1 MSSELPDEP
10 VSNPDQAQTIRIE
23 EEMEQS
29 YIDYAMSVIAGRAL
43 PDVRDGLK
51 PVQKRILYAM
61 EESGITSN
69 TGHRKCSNIVG
80 DTMGKY
86 HPHGDSSIYDA
97 LARMAQEF
105 SLRYPLVDGQGNFG
119 SVDGDPPA
127 AMRYTEARMSPLGE
141 EMLTD
146 IDSDTV
152 DFQPNY
158 DDRLEEPIVLPSA
171 LPNLLLNGSSGIAV
185 GMSTNIPPHNLGEV
199 IDGLIHRIDNPDCA
213 ISELIEHVKGPDFP
227 TGANIVGRSGIYDA
241 YTTGRGKVRL
251 RADMEVDEEQG
262 QIVVTELPYQ
272 ENKARRIKRIAD
284 DVNDG
289 TIEGI
294 RDIRDESDRDGVRVV
309 IELKRGANPDVVK
322 NQLVKHHLERTFSII
337 MLALVDGQP
346 RILNLQEMLD
356 AFLEHRREVVRRR
369 IQHELDNATERAH
382 VLEGRL
388 LALDNAEEVVEL
400 IRDASDRSKAKAM
413 LRSTFDFSE
422 RQADH
427 IVRMQLGSLTSLET
441 EEIESEYASLTD
453 QIERYETILSEESE
467 LLGVIKSE
475 LRDLKA
481 QYDDDRRTAII
492 EDAGTVS
499 HEDLIPQEES
509 IVVLTE
515 SNYVKRM
522 ALSTFDAQHRGGK
535 GIIGTKLKDGD
546 RVNAV
551 FHANTHDYLLC
562 FTTEGQV
569 YQLKTYEIP
578 EMSRTARGK
587 SAVNVL
593 DLDPD
598 EDVTAIV
605 NTEEFNGDQSL
616 TMVTKN
622 GYIKRTP
629 TTEFGNI
636 LSTGIR
642 AVSLEP
648 DDELVDVVVT
658 NGTADVLIGTEQGR
672 SIRFSEGDVRPMGRS
687 ARGVNGIELVD
698 DDRVAGLVAVSDA
711 DTTLLTIT
719 EHGYGKR
726 TPIEEYRAQSRY
738 GKGLVDIKTTS
749 RNGSVV
755 ALEAVSDE
763 DDLIL
768 MSDDG
773 QIMRTHAKE
782 VSCQGRNTMGVQ
794 VMNPDESDRVTTIDV
809 VPCE

>member
-1 MSSELPDEP
+1 MSSDLPEEP
-10 VSNPDQAQTIRIE
+10 VTDPDQLQTVRIE

-61 EESGITSN
+61 EESGLTSN
-69 TGHRKCSNIVG
+69 AGHRKCSNIVG

-146 IDSDTV
+146 IDADTV

-158 DDRLEEPIVLPSA
+158 DDRLEEPIVLPSVI
-171 LPNLLLNGSSGIAV
+171 PNLLLNGSSGIAV

-199 IDGLIHRIDNPDCA
+199 VDGLIHRIDNPDCA
-213 ISELIEHVKGPDFP
+213 VSELIEHITGPDFP

-241 YTTGRGKVRL
+241 YTTGRGKLRL
-251 RADMEVDEEQG
+251 RADMTVEEEQG

-294 RDIRDESDRDGVRVV
+294 RDIRDESDRAGVRIV
-309 IELKRGANPDVVK
+309 IELKRGANPDVVR

-337 MLALVDGQP
+337 MLALVEGQP
-346 RILNLQEMLD
+346 KILNLQEMLD
-356 AFLEHRREVVRRR
+356 AFLEHRRDVVRRR
-369 IQHELDNATERAH
+369 CQHELDNANERAH
-382 VLEGRL
+382 VLEGRM
-388 LALDNAEEVVEL
+388 LALDSADEVVEL
-400 IRDASDRSKAKAM
+400 IRGATDRSDAKAT
-413 LRSTFDFSE
+413 LQEAFDFTE

-427 IVRMQLGSLTSLET
+427 IVRMQLGSLTSMET
-441 EEIESEYASLTD
+441 DEIESEYASLTET
-453 QIERYETILSEESE
+453 IERLETILSDESE
-467 LLGVIKSE
+467 LLAVIKSE

-499 HEDLIPQEES
+499 HEDLIPEEES

-522 ALSTFDAQHRGGK
+522 SLSTFETQHRGGK
-535 GIIGTKLKDGD
+535 GIIGTKLKEGD
-546 RVNAV
+546 RVSAV

-569 YQLKTYEIP
+569 HQLKTYELP
-578 EMSRTARGK
+578 EMGRTARGK

-593 DLDPD
+593 DLDTE

-629 TTEFGNI
+629 TTEFDNI

-642 AVSLEP
+642 AVSLESG
-648 DDELVDVVVT
+648 DELVDVAVT
-658 NGTADVLIGTEQGR
+658 NGGADVLIGTEDGR
-672 SIRFSEGDVRPMGRS
+672 SIRFSEEDVRPMGRS
-687 ARGVNGIELVD
+687 ARGVNGIKLVGD
-698 DDRVAGLVAVSDA
+698 DKVAGLVAVRDENA
-711 DTTLLTIT
+711 ILLTVT

-726 TPIEEYRAQSRY
+726 TPIEEYRRQSRY
-738 GKGLVDIKTTS
+738 GKGLVDIKTTD
-749 RNGSVV
+749 RNGAVV
-755 ALEAVSDE
+755 ALEAV
-763 DDLIL
+763 DDDDNLIL
-768 MSDDG
+768 MSDQG
-773 QIMRTHAKE
+773 QIMRTHANE
-782 VSCQGRNTMGVQ
+782 VSLQGRNTMGVQ
-794 VMNPDESDRVTTIDV
+794 VMCPDEQDQVATVDV
-809 VPCE
+809 VPL